1 MTRLTSKYIEE
12 SKLLLNKLNIPLV
25 TLEEIIF
32 VANEWSIMKPLQAVE
47 LKCHTTFSVESVV

>member
-1 MTRLTSKYIEE
+1 MTRLTRKYIEE

-47 LKCHTTFSVESVV
+47 LKCHTAFSVESVV

>member
-1 MTRLTSKYIEE
+1 MTHLTRKYIEE
-12 SKLLLNKLNIPLV
+12 SKLLLIKLNIPLV